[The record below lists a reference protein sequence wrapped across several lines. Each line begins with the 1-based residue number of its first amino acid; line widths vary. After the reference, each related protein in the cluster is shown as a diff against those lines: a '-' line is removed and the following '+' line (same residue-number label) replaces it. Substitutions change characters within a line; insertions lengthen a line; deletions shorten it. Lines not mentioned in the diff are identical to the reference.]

1 MQKQKHI
8 ATAMAALWKWL
19 QKYRE
24 WLFTFNY
31 LHSQRVIFFFFFF
44 TFFLL
49 FQDQFADTEELH
61 GFIQKHG
68 GCSASQEFS

>member
-1 MQKQKHI
+1 MVIHI
-8 ATAMAALWKWL
+8 
-19 QKYRE
+19 Q
-24 WLFTFNY
+24 LFAFPASN
-31 LHSQRVIFFFFFF
+31 FFFFFF